1 MRYKHFRRAGVD
13 VSAVTT
19 GTWPLGCFGYGEANE
34 KDGIEAIHAVTEE
47 DFAGTE
53 EEICKRLYI
62 SQADYEHFKSYYDQN
77 KALCTTYLFRYQTS
91 DYIAQ
96 EATLL
101 KQGKVLWSEVW
112 EDVDSNAFFFQQTV
126 NLDFDII
133 DVTFSN
139 GSVDTVIPVVSNPID
154 VIPDATP
161 PVYTQSDKKPNWW
174 LIIAALIL
182 LVVLIVSLP
191 NWLPLI
197 IKGIVWLVTLPFKF
211 IAKLFKG
218 DKDNKE

>member
-1 MRYKHFRRAGVD
+1 LTDEIIDKNWWDKFWGLSGD
-13 VSAVTT
+13 VTT
-19 GTWPLGCFGYGEANE
+19 NTF
-34 KDGIEAIHAVTEE
+34 DGISAIQKVTESDME
-47 DFAGTE
+47 GTAQE
-53 EEICKRLYI
+53 VSRRLYI
-62 SQADYEHFKSYYDQN
+62 DRADYNDFNDFYQSNKSF
-77 KALCTTYLFRYQTS
+77 CSVYLFRYQVS

-101 KQGKVLWSEVW
+101 KENTGVFGNTFK
-112 EDVDSNAFFFQQTV
+112 DVDTNAYFFQQTV

-154 VIPDATP
+154 VVPNATP

-197 IKGIVWLVTLPFKF
+197 IKGIVWLVTLPFKL